1 MKGLRLI
8 RGEHHEHVQVPNATF
23 SKQFFLVISIV
34 EYTPI
39 RTPIGSRL
47 GVSSWLLT
55 SHYCVT
61 MCDVYSSIAGYH
73 SVCEYVYI
81 YIFMYIDT
89 YIIIYIYVYIDRY
102 KKREK
107 MHYILH
113 CDARPSGSQASIVR
127 SWAILIVAGGAICQK
142 QSNPWIMEKNTS
154 LREQMGMGQYL

>member
-8 RGEHHEHVQVPNATF
+8 QGEHHEHVQVPNATF
-23 SKQFFLVISIV
+23 SKQNILVISIV

-81 YIFMYIDT
+81 YMYIDT
-89 YIIIYIYVYIDRY
+89 YIIIYNII
-102 KKREK
+102 
-107 MHYILH
+107 
-113 CDARPSGSQASIVR
+113 
-127 SWAILIVAGGAICQK
+127 
-142 QSNPWIMEKNTS
+142 
-154 LREQMGMGQYL
+154 